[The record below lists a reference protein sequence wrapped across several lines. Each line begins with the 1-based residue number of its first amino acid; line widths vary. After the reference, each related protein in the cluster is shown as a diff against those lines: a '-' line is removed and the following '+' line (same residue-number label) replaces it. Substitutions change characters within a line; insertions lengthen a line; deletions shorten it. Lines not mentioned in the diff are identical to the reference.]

1 MVIFSTNYLPLT
13 TYCPRSGHTNTNE
26 VSVTRSV
33 VHMDLDTFFVSVE
46 RLGNSKLE
54 GKPVII
60 GGMSDRGVV
69 SSCSYEARQFGVH
82 SAMPMKMARSLCSEA
97 IVIRGDM
104 DAYSKYSR
112 MVTDVIADQA
122 PVYEKASIDE
132 HYLDITGMDRFFGCM
147 QWTSELR
154 QRIMRETGLPIS
166 CGLSVNKTVSKI
178 ATGEAKPNG
187 EIEIPDGGVK
197 PFLSP
202 LSIRKI
208 PMIGNKTFHLL
219 RSMGIG
225 TIGTLGEIP
234 IEMMES
240 LLGKNGMVIW
250 KKANGIDPTPVVQ
263 YSERKSIG
271 SERTFH
277 RDTMDVAGLRDLLTS
292 MVEKLAFQLRKEEK
306 LVSIVTVKI
315 RYSNFDTHTLQKRVP
330 YTSFDHVLM
339 PMARELFD
347 RLYQRRMLIRLVGV
361 RFSGL
366 IRGTQQLNLFED
378 TSEMV
383 HLYLAVD
390 RMRKRF
396 GADALQ
402 RASGIQLRELEAR
415 QAENEQQKAIPSPAS
430 RQEVD
435 KLKNRRFRYWYR

>member
-1 MVIFSTNYLPLT
+1 MK
-13 TYCPRSGHTNTNE
+13 
-26 VSVTRSV
+26 RSV

-46 RLGNSKLE
+46 RLMNSGLE

-82 SAMPMKMARSLCSEA
+82 SAMPMKMARSLCNEA

-104 DAYSKYSR
+104 DAYSRHSR
-112 MVTDVIADQA
+112 MVSEIIAEEA
-122 PVYEKASIDE
+122 PMYEKASIDE

-147 QWTSELR
+147 QWTHELR
-154 QRIMRETGLPIS
+154 QRIIKETGLPIS

-187 EIEIPDGGVK
+187 EIEIPGGQEQG
-197 PFLSP
+197 FLSP

-208 PMIGNKTFHLL
+208 PMIGNRTFHLL
-219 RSMGIG
+219 RSMGIA
-225 TIGTLGEIP
+225 TIGTLGQIP

-240 LLGKNGMVIW
+240 LLGKNGLVIW

-271 SERTFH
+271 SERTFQ
-277 RDTMDVAGLRDLLTS
+277 RDTMDMAGLHDLLTS

-306 LVSIVTVKI
+306 LTSIVTLKI
-315 RYSNFDTHTLQKRVP
+315 RYSNFDTHTLQKRIA
-330 YTSFDHVLM
+330 YTSFDHALI
-339 PMARELFD
+339 PIARELFE

-366 IRGTQQLNLFED
+366 VRGVQQLNLFED
-378 TSEMV
+378 TTEMV
-383 HLYLAVD
+383 HLYLALD
-390 RMRKRF
+390 KLRRRYGSDSIK
-396 GADALQ
+396 
-402 RASGIQLRELEAR
+402 RASGIQLHDLEERIAQSQQEKSISSPEDR
-415 QAENEQQKAIPSPAS
+415 QQIDN
-430 RQEVD
+430 
-435 KLKNRRFRYWYR
+435 LKNRRYRYWH